1 MTKKQKKRKTKR
13 VTRSIIQGHL
23 ERVGSG
29 VFEKYLEEIT
39 DLITGN
45 QGVYA
50 LYRRQKLYY
59 IGLASNLKG
68 RIRHHLKDK
77 HRGKWDRFSLYV
89 IRKEGHIREVEAL
102 LVRIAGPAGNSQKG
116 RLKHS
121 LNLRQKLNREIKKKQ
136 DAERKKLFEGRTGGK
151 KKMAAKKKTV
161 KKKAVKKKTKTR
173 AVSKKVYRPL
183 KGIFPTGKMIYR
195 KYKGK
200 MYKAWIFSNGRIRYD
215 GKIYDSPSTVGSVV
229 RGGKSTNGWRFWKYK
244 NKSGELVYLSELR
257 K

>member
-13 VTRSIIQGHL
+13 GTRSIIQGHL
-23 ERVGSG
+23 ERVGSA
-29 VFEKYLEEIT
+29 VFEQYQEEIT
-39 DLITGN
+39 NLIAGN

-59 IGLASNLKG
+59 VGLANNLKG
-68 RIRHHLKDK
+68 RIKHHLKDK
-77 HRGKWDRFSLYV
+77 HSGKWDRFSLYV
-89 IRKEGHIREVEAL
+89 IRKEDHIREVEAL

-116 RLKHS
+116 RLKRS
-121 LNLRQKLNREIKKKQ
+121 MNLRPKLKREVKRKQ
-136 DAERKKLFEGRTGGK
+136 NAERKKLFEERAGGK
-151 KKMAAKKKTV
+151 

-183 KGIFPTGKMIYR
+183 KGLFPTGKMIYR

-200 MYKAWIFSNGRIRYD
+200 DYKAWISGN
-215 GKIYDSPSTVGSVV
+215 GKIKYNGKWYDSPSDVGSVV
-229 RGGKSTNGWRFWKYK
+229 RDGKSTNGWRFWKYK

>member
-1 MTKKQKKRKTKR
+1 MTKKQKKRKTQR
-13 VTRSIIQGHL
+13 TTRSIIQGHL
-23 ERVGSG
+23 ERVGSA
-29 VFEKYLEEIT
+29 VFERYLEEIT

-59 IGLASNLKG
+59 IGLANNLKG

-89 IRKEGHIREVEAL
+89 IRKEDHIREVEAL

-116 RLKHS
+116 RLRQS
-121 LNLRQKLNREIKKKQ
+121 RNLLPKLKREVKRKQ
-136 DAERKKLFEGRTGGK
+136 EAERKKLFEERVGGK
-151 KKMAAKKKTV
+151 KKKTAKKK
-161 KKKAVKKKTKTR
+161 AGRRKTKTK
-173 AVSKKVYRPL
+173 AVSVKVYRPL

-200 MYKAWIFSNGRIRYD
+200 TYKAWIFSNGRIKYD
-215 GKIYDSPSTVGSVV
+215 GKIYDSPSIVGSVV
-229 RGGKSTNGWRFWKYK
+229 RGGKATNGWRFWKYK
-244 NKSGELVYLSELR
+244 NNSGELVYLSELR

>member
-13 VTRSIIQGHL
+13 GTRSIIQGHL
-23 ERVGSG
+23 ERVGSA
-29 VFEKYLEEIT
+29 VFERYLNEIT
-39 DLITGN
+39 NLISGN

-59 IGLASNLKG
+59 IGLASNLKW

-77 HRGKWDRFSLYV
+77 HSGKWDRFSLYV
-89 IRKEGHIREVEAL
+89 IRKEDHIREVEAL

-116 RLKHS
+116 RLKRS
-121 LNLRQKLNREIKKKQ
+121 MNLLPKLKREVKRKQ
-136 DAERKKLFEGRTGGK
+136 EVERKKLFEERAGGK
-151 KKMAAKKKTV
+151 KKKAA
-161 KKKAVKKKTKTR
+161 KKKTKTR
-173 AVSKKVYRPL
+173 AVSKKVDRPL
-183 KGIFPTGKMIYR
+183 KGLLGGGKRLYAN
-195 KYKGK
+195 YKGK
-200 MYKAWIFSNGRIRYD
+200 MYKAWVFNNGRIKYD

-229 RGGKSTNGWRFWKYK
+229 RGGKATNGWRFWKYK

>member
-1 MTKKQKKRKTKR
+1 MTKKQKKRKKKR
-13 VTRSIIQGHL
+13 GTRSIIQGHL
-23 ERVGSG
+23 ERVGSA
-29 VFEKYLEEIT
+29 VFERYLDEIT
-39 DLITGN
+39 DLIAGN

-59 IGLASNLKG
+59 IGLASNLKW

-89 IRKEGHIREVEAL
+89 IRKEDHIREVESL

-116 RLKHS
+116 SLKRS
-121 LNLRQKLNREIKKKQ
+121 TNLLPKLKREVRRKQ
-136 DAERKKLFEGRTGGK
+136 EVERKKLFEERGGGK
-151 KKMAAKKKTV
+151 

-173 AVSKKVYRPL
+173 TLSKKVARPL
-183 KGIFPTGKMIYR
+183 KGLLGGGKRLYAN
-195 KYKGK
+195 YKGT
-200 MYKAWIFSNGRIRYD
+200 MYIAWVFNNGRIKYD

-244 NKSGELVYLSELR
+244 NKSGELAYLSELR
-257 K
+257 Q